1 MDQDNLQFIWQEI
14 LSDIATPAGWWQ
26 LAIVVVACSVAWA
39 INGAL
44 RAYVMRNA
52 PEHWKVGIGGINRV
66 LFPLS
71 TLIFVLFGELAIRSW
86 HHTSLLVLA
95 SKLLIAMAA
104 IRLIVYAVR
113 YTSQPSGMLKALES
127 TISGFIWL
135 ILALHLSGILPG
147 ILNTLETIEFTIGKS
162 KINLLVGL
170 QGLLTVL
177 VTIFIAMWFSRVLEN
192 KLMRID
198 DVNMNLRV
206 VLSKLLLILLIFIAL
221 LIALSAVGLD
231 ITMLSVFGGAL
242 AVGLGF
248 GLQRIA
254 SNYVSGFIIL
264 LDKSMQIGDVLTIDM
279 HYGVVSDLRT
289 RYLVLRKLDGTQ
301 VIIPN
306 EMLIINPV
314 INHSFTDHKARVQ
327 MPIQVSYD
335 SDLELAMKLMFDIAQ
350 DHPRVLVEPPQTVH
364 VKGFGESGIDL
375 MLTVW
380 IPDPEEGSAALQ
392 SEINLKIWQAFKANN
407 ISIPFPQREVRILN
421 AQEST
426 VDAGLKKET

>member
-1 MDQDNLQFIWQEI
+1 MNQENIHYLWQEI
-14 LSDIATPAGWWQ
+14 LADISTMAGLWQ
-26 LAIVVVACSVAWA
+26 WIVLVAACTLAWA

-44 RAYVMRNA
+44 RAYVMRQA
-52 PEHWKVGIGGINRV
+52 PEHWKIGIGGVNRV

-71 TLIFVLFGELAIRSW
+71 TLIFVIIGKLILSYW
-86 HHTSLLVLA
+86 QHTSLLQLA
-95 SKLLIAMAA
+95 SQLLLAMAV

-113 YTSQPSGMLKALES
+113 YIIEPGGMLKALENS
-127 TISGFIWL
+127 ISGLIW
-135 ILALHLSGILPG
+135 IVMALHLSGILPG
-147 ILNTLETIEFTIGKS
+147 ILNALEDVKFNIGKNPV
-162 KINLLVGL
+162 NLLLAL
-170 QGLLTVL
+170 QGLLTIV
-177 VTIFIAMWFSRVLEN
+177 VTIFIALWFSRVIEN
-192 KLMRID
+192 RVMRVDNI
-198 DVNMNLRV
+198 NMNLRV
-206 VLSKLLLILLIFIAL
+206 VLAKLLRIFLLFIAV

-242 AVGLGF
+242 GVGLGF

-264 LDKSMQIGDVLTIDM
+264 LDKSMQIGDVVTIDT

-306 EMLIINPV
+306 ETLIINPV
-314 INHSFTDHKARVQ
+314 INHSFTDHRARVQ

-335 SDLELAMKLMFDIAQ
+335 SPLETAMQLMQDIAN
-350 DHPRVLVEPPQTVH
+350 DHPRVLVEPVPAVQIR
-364 VKGFGESGIDL
+364 GFGESGIDL
-375 MLTVW
+375 MLNIW

-392 SEINLKIWQAFKANN
+392 SEIYLQIWQAFKINN

-421 AQEST
+421 MPI
-426 VDAGLKKET
+426 

>member
-1 MDQDNLQFIWQEI
+1 MEQDSIQFIWEEI
-14 LSDIATPAGWWQ
+14 LSDLTTPASWWQ
-26 LAIVVVACSVAWA
+26 LAIVVTAFSIAWA

-52 PEHWKVGIGGINRV
+52 HDHWKLGIGGVNRV

-71 TLIFVLFGELAIRSW
+71 ALFFVWLGKFAIASW
-86 HHTSLLVLA
+86 HHTSILLLV
-95 SKLLIAMAA
+95 SKLLVAMAA
-104 IRLIVYAVR
+104 IRLIVYVVR
-113 YTSQPSGMLKALES
+113 YITEPGGMLKTLEN
-127 TISGFIWL
+127 TISSIIWVV
-135 ILALHLSGILPG
+135 LALHLSGVLPS
-147 ILNTLETIEFTIGKS
+147 IFDALEGVEFNIGKNP
-162 KINLLVGL
+162 INLLMAL
-170 QGLLTVL
+170 QGILTVI
-177 VTIFIAMWFSRVLEN
+177 VTILIAMWFSRVLEN
-192 KLMRID
+192 KLMRIQ

-206 VLSKLLLILLIFIAL
+206 VLSKLLRIFLIFIAVMV
-221 LIALSAVGLD
+221 ALSAVGLD

-242 AVGLGF
+242 GVGLGF

-264 LDKSMQIGDVLTIDM
+264 LDKSMQIGDVVTIDM

-306 EMLIINPV
+306 ESLIINPV

-335 SDLELAMKLMFDIAQ
+335 GDLELAMRLMQDIAE
-350 DHPRVLVEPPQTVH
+350 DHPRVLVEPAPVVH
-364 VKGFGESGIDL
+364 LKNFGESGVDL

-392 SEINLKIWQAFKANN
+392 SEINIKIWQAFKANN
-407 ISIPFPQREVRILN
+407 ISIPFPQREVRVLN
-421 AQEST
+421 MPPAAKTTS
-426 VDAGLKKET
+426 